1 MILEPTLGILGQF
14 FIVIGG
20 FLAQKLKVKCISN
33 VFGDTFLMLSRNI
46 FYDHDASVLQLRYV
60 LLILFPFSGI
70 LIGCIIPAVIIGAAI
85 YTRKKRNC

>member
-1 MILEPTLGILGQF
+1 MILEPTLVTLGQL

-46 FYDHDASVLQLRYV
+46 TYDHDASVPSTS
-60 LLILFPFSGI
+60 ILWF
-70 LIGCIIPAVIIGAAI
+70 LDV
-85 YTRKKRNC
+85 